1 MGVRRTLTEGVVV
14 KRSKHNRENVHVECL
29 LLFTS
34 VSCCLV
40 GFE

>member
-14 KRSKHNRENVHVECL
+14 KRSEHNRENIHVEC

-40 GFE
+40 GFG